1 MWFRSKSFMLGSAI
15 LCSACAGT
23 PAASPPASPPA
34 PRTAASPPAAAERE
48 SPESAPV
55 RRGPAAAAASPAATP
70 PAAPAATSANVHGS
84 TLAEAMDRFLALE
97 HARGASAEHVTELI
111 DLNGDHH
118 QDALVLMRSRR
129 YCSSRGCLLL
139 VFEGTRK
146 GYRLNSRLL
155 LGRTPMIATDA
166 RTEGWRDLVAPM
178 TTARAGMRL
187 VVLKHGAAGYPADA
201 EQLAVVPPTRSVQGR
216 VLFSDD

>member
-23 PAASPPASPPA
+23 PAASPPA
-34 PRTAASPPAAAERE
+34 PRTSAGTPAAAERKA
-48 SPESAPV
+48 PESAP
-55 RRGPAAAAASPAATP
+55 AAAAPAP
-70 PAAPAATSANVHGS
+70 PSAARADVHGS

-111 DLNGDHH
+111 DLNGDRH

-129 YCSSRGCLLL
+129 YCGSRGCLLL
-139 VFEGTRK
+139 VFEGTGK

-155 LGRTPMIATDA
+155 LGRTPMIATNA
-166 RTEGWRDLVAPM
+166 RTQGWRDLVAPM

>member
-1 MWFRSKSFMLGSAI
+1 MWFRSKSFILGSAI
-15 LCSACAGT
+15 LCSGCAGT
-23 PAASPPASPPA
+23 PAAAPPA
-34 PRTAASPPAAAERE
+34 PRSAQGTPAAAERE

-55 RRGPAAAAASPAATP
+55 RRGPAPTPASPVAAAPATPAATR
-70 PAAPAATSANVHGS
+70 ANVHGG

-111 DLNGDHH
+111 DLNGDRH

-129 YCSSRGCLLL
+129 YCGSRGCLLL
-139 VFEGTRK
+139 VFEGTGK

>member
-1 MWFRSKSFMLGSAI
+1 MWFRSKPFILGSAI

-23 PAASPPASPPA
+23 PAAAPPA
-34 PRTAASPPAAAERE
+34 PRTAATTPAAAERE
-48 SPESAPV
+48 GPASAP
-55 RRGPAAAAASPAATP
+55 PAAAAPATPAATR
-70 PAAPAATSANVHGS
+70 ASVHGS

-111 DLNGDHH
+111 DLNGDRH

-129 YCSSRGCLLL
+129 YCGSRGCLLL
-139 VFEGTRK
+139 VFEGTGK

-166 RTEGWRDLVAPM
+166 RTQGWRDLVAPM

-187 VVLKHGAAGYPADA
+187 VVLKHGAAGYPADT
-201 EQLAVVPPTRSVQGR
+201 EQLAVVPPTRSVRGR

>member
-1 MWFRSKSFMLGSAI
+1 MWFRSKPFILGSAI

-23 PAASPPASPPA
+23 PAAAPPA
-34 PRTAASPPAAAERE
+34 PRTAVSTPAAAERE
-48 SPESAPV
+48 SPASAP
-55 RRGPAAAAASPAATP
+55 PAAAVPATPAATR
-70 PAAPAATSANVHGS
+70 ASVHGS

-111 DLNGDHH
+111 DLNGDRH

-129 YCSSRGCLLL
+129 YCGSRGCLLL
-139 VFEGTRK
+139 VFEGTGK

>member
-23 PAASPPASPPA
+23 PAASPPA
-34 PRTAASPPAAAERE
+34 PRTATSTPVAAERE
-48 SPESAPV
+48 SPEPAPARRDPAAPV
-55 RRGPAAAAASPAATP
+55 TPAATP
-70 PAAPAATSANVHGS
+70 PAAATPAATGATVYGG

-111 DLNGDHH
+111 DLNGDRH

-139 VFEGTRK
+139 VFEGTGK
-146 GYRLNSRLL
+146 GYRLNSRLV
-155 LGRTPMIATDA
+155 LGRTPMIATEA
-166 RTEGWRDLVAPM
+166 RTAGWRDLVAPM

-187 VVLKHGAAGYPADA
+187 VVLKHGNAGYPADTD
-201 EQLAVVPPTRSVQGR
+201 QLAVVPPTRSVQGR

>member
-1 MWFRSKSFMLGSAI
+1 MWFRSKSFILGSAI

-23 PAASPPASPPA
+23 PAAAPPA
-34 PRTAASPPAAAERE
+34 PRTATSMPAAAERE
-48 SPESAPV
+48 SPEPAPV
-55 RRGPAAAAASPAATP
+55 RPTAAPVPASPAA
-70 PAAPAATSANVHGS
+70 APAPPDATRANVHGS

-111 DLNGDHH
+111 DLNGDRH

-139 VFEGTRK
+139 VFEGTGK
-146 GYRLNSRLL
+146 GYQLNSRLL
-155 LGRTPMIATDA
+155 LGRTPMIATNA
-166 RTEGWRDLVAPM
+166 RTQGWRDLVAPM

-187 VVLKHGAAGYPADA
+187 VVLKHSAAGYPADA